1 MLCFSCR
8 KSNQGLE
15 LRAPGNHS
23 RTNLDHI
30 STSGPAIVRVSTMIS
45 IRISDERL
53 RWSRGLVDEL
63 LVHSTLQITKHMLCS
78 LPVSQSRIG
87 VESGKNSGSI
97 GNVWTSGDCQIH
109 QRANHRDIRVLAHF

>member
-1 MLCFSCR
+1 MLCFSCG

-15 LRAPGNHS
+15 LRTPGNRS

-45 IRISDERL
+45 IRIGDERL
-53 RWSRGLVDEL
+53 RRSRGLVDEL
-63 LVHSTLQITKHMLCS
+63 VMHSTLQIAKHMLCS

-87 VESGKNSGSI
+87 VEPGKNSGCI

-109 QRANHRDIRVLAHF
+109 QRAYNRNVGVLAHF